1 MILQQTAGENST
13 VTLEIKIPAEEFDI
27 VFKKAAAK
35 LSRQV
40 NIPGFRKGKAPEA
53 IVESFV
59 GVPAIIDEAMEEA
72 LPKAYWQAVDESGIE
87 PVSKPEIG
95 IVDIGKGKDLHFKA
109 SVTVKPQVTLGEYKG
124 VTVVKEVYQIADK
137 DIDEALDRKRARLSK
152 LQPAAEGTEAQEGDT
167 LDIDFLGKV
176 DGVPFPGGEAHGYP
190 LEIGSNT
197 FIPGFEPQLIGIKVG
212 DEKDITVTFPE
223 DYHEDS
229 LKDKEAVFTVK
240 VNSLMRKELPEWNEE
255 LVQELSE
262 TANTLE
268 ELREQT
274 KVELQEQSTKM
285 ADESVRGLAIHK
297 AMDNATVEIPQIMI
311 ENRIDD
317 QMEDMSQR
325 LEQQGF
331 NMDMYLNVIK
341 KTPEELRDEYREY
354 CTTSVKMDLV
364 LGAVARAEGMIV
376 SEEEIDEQI
385 AGLAS
390 ETNKTAAEIKERLAQ
405 TAAIMNLKEGI
416 LLSKAGNFVAENAVV
431 EEKSVSGKEE

>member
-1 MILQQTAGENST
+1 MILQQTAGENSI
-13 VTLEIKIPAEEFDI
+13 VTLEIKMPAEEFDI

-53 IVESFV
+53 VVESFV
-59 GVPAIIDEAMEEA
+59 GAPAIIEEAMEEA

-95 IVDIGKGKDLHFKA
+95 VIDMGKGKDLHFKA
-109 SVTVKPQVTLGEYKG
+109 SVTVKPEVTLGEYKG
-124 VTVVKEVYQIADK
+124 VSVVKEVYQIADK
-137 DIDEALDRKRARLSK
+137 DVDEALNSKRARLAK
-152 LQPAAEGTEAQEGDT
+152 LQPAAEGTEAQEGDS
-167 LDIDFLGKV
+167 LNIDFLGKV

-197 FIPGFEPQLIGIKVG
+197 FIPGFEPQLIGAKAG

-229 LKDKEAVFTVK
+229 LKGKEAVFTVK
-240 VNSLMRKELPEWNEE
+240 VNSLLRKELPEWNEE

-274 KVELQEQSTKM
+274 RAELQEQSTKM
-285 ADESVRGLAIHK
+285 ADESIRGLAIHK
-297 AMDNATVEIPQIMI
+297 AMDNAAVEIPQIMI

-317 QMEDMSQR
+317 QIEDMSQR

-331 NMDMYLNVIK
+331 SMEMYLGVIK
-341 KTPEELRDEYREY
+341 KTPEELREEYREY

-364 LGAVARAEGMIV
+364 LGAVARAEGMTV

>member
-1 MILQQTAGENST
+1 MILQQTAGENSI
-13 VTLEIKIPAEEFDI
+13 VTLEIKMPAEEFDI
-27 VFKKAAAK
+27 LFKKAAAR

-53 IVESFV
+53 IVENFI
-59 GVPAIIDEAMEEA
+59 GIPAIIEEAVEEA

-87 PVSKPEIG
+87 PVAKPEIG
-95 IVDIGKGKDLHFKA
+95 VIDMGKGKDLHFQA
-109 SVTVKPQVTLGEYKG
+109 SVTVKPEVSLGEYKG
-124 VTVVKEVYQIADK
+124 VTVVKEVYQINDK
-137 DIDEALDRKRARLSK
+137 DIDTGLDRKRERLAK
-152 LQPAAEGTEAQEGDT
+152 LQPVSEGAEAQEGDT
-167 LDIDFLGKV
+167 LDIDFLGTV
-176 DGVPFPGGEAHGYP
+176 DGVPFPGGDAHSYP
-190 LEIGSNT
+190 LEIGSKT
-197 FIPGFEPQLIGIKVG
+197 FIPGFEPQLIGTKVG

-223 DYHEDS
+223 DYHEES
-229 LKDKEAVFTVK
+229 LKGKEAVFAVK
-240 VNSLMRKELPEWNEE
+240 VNSILRKELPDWNEE
-255 LVQELSE
+255 VIQELSE

-274 KVELQEQSTKM
+274 KTELQEQSSQM
-285 ADESVRGLAIHK
+285 AEESVRGLAIHK

-331 NMDMYLNVIK
+331 NMEMYLNIMK
-341 KTPEELRDEYREY
+341 KTPEELREEYRDY

-364 LGAVARAEGMIV
+364 LGAIARAEEISV
-376 SEEEIDEQI
+376 SEAELDEQI
-385 AGLAS
+385 EGLAS

-416 LLSKAGNFVAENAVV
+416 LLSKAGAFVAENAVV
-431 EEKSVSGKEE
+431 EEKMVNSKDE

>member
-1 MILQQTAGENST
+1 MILQQTAGENSI
-13 VTLEIKIPAEEFDI
+13 VTLEIKMPAEEFDI

-53 IVESFV
+53 VVESFV
-59 GVPAIIDEAMEEA
+59 GAPAIIEEAMEEA

-95 IVDIGKGKDLHFKA
+95 VIDMGKGKDLHFKA
-109 SVTVKPQVTLGEYKG
+109 SVTVKPEVTLGEYKG
-124 VTVVKEVYQIADK
+124 VSVVKEVYQIADK
-137 DIDEALDRKRARLSK
+137 DVDEALNSKRARLAK
-152 LQPAAEGTEAQEGDT
+152 LQPAAEGTEAQEGDS
-167 LDIDFLGKV
+167 LNIDFLGKV

-197 FIPGFEPQLIGIKVG
+197 FIPGFEPQLIGAKAG

-229 LKDKEAVFTVK
+229 LKGKEAVFTVK
-240 VNSLMRKELPEWNEE
+240 VNSLLRKELPEWNEE

-274 KVELQEQSTKM
+274 RAELQEQSAKM
-285 ADESVRGLAIHK
+285 ADESIRGLAIHK
-297 AMDNATVEIPQIMI
+297 AMDNAAVEIPQIMI

-317 QMEDMSQR
+317 QIEDMSQR

-331 NMDMYLNVIK
+331 SMEMYLGVIK
-341 KTPEELRDEYREY
+341 KTPEELREEYREY

-364 LGAVARAEGMIV
+364 LGAVARAEGMTV